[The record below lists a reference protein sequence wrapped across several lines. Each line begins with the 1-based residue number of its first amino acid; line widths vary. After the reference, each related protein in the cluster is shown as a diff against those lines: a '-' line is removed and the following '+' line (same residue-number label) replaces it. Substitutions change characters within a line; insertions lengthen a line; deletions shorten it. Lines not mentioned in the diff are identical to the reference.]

1 MYISSR
7 RKLHR
12 TLYIERRIIVN
23 DTFVRISSFDR
34 SVLLSSF
41 FFLFFYFYKKRRR
54 GILRVSFR
62 YYRVPVSSS
71 YGWLELLCSTRPR
84 RRAALSWRGRISPRR
99 FCTRPHG
106 THGIVD
112 SSQTLLLPTDT
123 AMLGKTENFS

>member
-41 FFLFFYFYKKRRR
+41 FFFIFLFLQETTPRNSAR
-54 GILRVSFR
+54 LVS
-62 YYRVPVSSS
+62 
-71 YGWLELLCSTRPR
+71 LLS
-84 RRAALSWRGRISPRR
+84 
-99 FCTRPHG
+99 CTRIEQLRLARTPLFHSA
-106 THGIVD
+106 TASRRVIV
-112 SSQTLLLPTDT
+112 TR
-123 AMLGKTENFS
+123 ANFASTILHAAARHAWNCRFVADFAPSY